1 MTKTKTFSHNG
12 RQLEVRAVSAANNT
26 WVVSIRDQAGM
37 TVSTTGSIPRWTEP
51 EPGRAATGQ
60 FATIEAL
67 MDFVIAEATG
77 GRMPLLPSL

>member
-1 MTKTKTFSHNG
+1 MTKTKAFSHNG

-51 EPGRAATGQ
+51 AAGQ
-60 FATIEAL
+60 PASGPYPTVEAL
-67 MDFVIAEATG
+67 MDHLIAEASG
-77 GRMPLLPSL
+77 GRLPLLPSL